1 MSTITKKL
9 YLTAFRFDSTPPGEV
24 AWSLSASQYAPGQNQ
39 AVGCWPHNVTV
50 PLPDD
55 FNPVAAEVAALEQQ
69 KVIALRAYQESV
81 AEINERLSKLMA
93 ITNEVTA

>member
-1 MSTITKKL
+1 MTTITKTL
-9 YLTAFRFDSTPPGEV
+9 YLTAFRFNSTPPGEV

-39 AVGCWPHNVTV
+39 AVGSWPHSFTV

-69 KVIALRAYQESV
+69 KVLALRAYQQSV
-81 AEINERLSKLMA
+81 TEINERLSKLQA
-93 ITNEVTA
+93 ICNEVTA

>member
-24 AWSLSASQYAPGQNQ
+24 TWSLSASEYKPGEHH
-39 AVGCWPHNVTV
+39 VIGCWRREVTI

-69 KVIALRAYQESV
+69 KVIALRAYQQSV
-81 AEINERLSKLMA
+81 TEINERLSKLLA
-93 ITNEVTA
+93 VTNEVTA